1 MTESKDGKDNS
12 QAKKGGFGAFADK
25 YRERWEANH
34 PSAQPAKPGAA
45 KAPEPAPAADGDAGP
60 KEL

>member
-1 MTESKDGKDNS
+1 MAESKEGKDDS

-34 PSAQPAKPGAA
+34 PNAKPAKPDAS
-45 KAPEPAPAADGDAGP
+45 KAPDPAPAADGDEGP